1 MGLRLSVSASTLRWW
16 SWTSL
21 ACSVALTAALGA
33 NFIYAK
39 NKKQ

>member
-1 MGLRLSVSASTLRWW
+1 MGLRLSVSANNLHWW
-16 SWTSL
+16 VWMSL